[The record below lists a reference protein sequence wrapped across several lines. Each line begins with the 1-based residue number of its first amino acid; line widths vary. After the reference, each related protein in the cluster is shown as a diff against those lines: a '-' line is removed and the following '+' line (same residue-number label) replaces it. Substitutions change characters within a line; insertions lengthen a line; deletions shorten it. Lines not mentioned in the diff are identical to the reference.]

1 MKIFTFF
8 FIFLFNTSIYAINIA
23 TVDLELILNKSFSY
37 QVFIKTINEFID
49 KETIKFK
56 SNESILQKNKADI
69 ESKQNILNES
79 EINKLVSN
87 YNDQLNIYQNSINNF
102 NLLIDENIEVNKKII
117 IDKIIEILKEISI
130 QDNYDFILTS
140 NNFLLAHNK
149 FDISNQVIIKLDE
162 YKILLNTNS
171 IK

>member
-8 FIFLFNTSIYAINIA
+8 FIFLINTNIYAINIA
-23 TVDLELILNKSFSY
+23 TVDLDLILNKSFSY
-37 QVFIKTINEFID
+37 QTFINIINEFID
-49 KETIKFK
+49 IETLKFK
-56 SNESILQKNKADI
+56 SNETILQKNKADI

-79 EINKLVSN
+79 EFNKLISN
-87 YNDQLNIYQNSINNF
+87 YNDQLNIYQNNINNF

-117 IDKIIEILKEISI
+117 IKKIVEILKEISI
-130 QDNYDFILTS
+130 QDNYDLILTS

-162 YKILLNTNS
+162 YKILLNTNN

>member
-1 MKIFTFF
+1 MKILTFF

-23 TVDLELILNKSFSY
+23 TVDLDLILNKSFSY
-37 QVFIKTINEFID
+37 QTFINTINEFID
-49 KETIKFK
+49 RETLKFK
-56 SNESILQKNKADI
+56 SNETILQKNKADI

-79 EINKLVSN
+79 EFNKLISN
-87 YNDQLNIYQNSINNF
+87 YNDQLNIYQNNINNF

-117 IDKIIEILKEISI
+117 IKKVIEILKEISI
-130 QDNYDFILTS
+130 QDNYDLILTS

-162 YKILLNTNS
+162 YKILLNTNN